1 MPWALA
7 KDESKKDRLAAVMN
21 ILCEGL
27 YKIAFLIAPYMPMS
41 AQKNFKSIRYRQ
53 RYN

>member
-1 MPWALA
+1 
-7 KDESKKDRLAAVMN
+7 MN

-41 AQKNFKSIRYRQ
+41 AQKFQIN
-53 RYN
+53 